1 MGEDL
6 TIQSLYWNQV
16 WDIKK
21 NAWVKADDHFI
32 NAWVTSNI
40 PKTKGLCDHQFTHS
54 NFFRTM
60 SVLPPVEIKALT
72 CDKKEEYA
80 SFCSGFGLTKEL
92 KKNCVFDLCNGMT
105 KEQVEKIFNVNKK
118 HHKEKPKC
126 ARGAVRSCNIFAD
139 PHVTPFVGGMYNAQV
154 LGDWVAYGGF
164 RLESHYRGKSFG
176 SWVGIVQF
184 GVVLDGHHISSTGI
198 NANRVSVDGHEV
210 DVNSKIQVGDGHM
223 TKSGNTITFS
233 IDGEEV
239 SFTSYGSYFN
249 MAARSNVVNTRG
261 LCNHQFVKSSYYG
274 GSAQDGHFANIR
286 KGKCHKKEHFRQ
298 FCKKQGL
305 FGEQEFA
312 CMLDRCAGMKK
323 KRMEKNSSS
332 Y

>member
-1 MGEDL
+1 
-6 TIQSLYWNQV
+6 
-16 WDIKK
+16 
-21 NAWVKADDHFI
+21 
-32 NAWVTSNI
+32 
-40 PKTKGLCDHQFTHS
+40 
-54 NFFRTM
+54 
-60 SVLPPVEIKALT
+60 
-72 CDKKEEYA
+72 
-80 SFCSGFGLTKEL
+80 
-92 KKNCVFDLCNGMT
+92 MT

-164 RLESHYRGKSFG
+164 RLESHYRGRSMG

-198 NANRVSVDGHEV
+198 NANRVSIDGHEV
-210 DVNSKIQVGDGHM
+210 DVGSKVVVGDGHIS
-223 TKSGNTITFS
+223 KSGNTLTFS

-249 MAARSNVVNTRG
+249 MAARSNVINTRG

-274 GSAQDGHFANIR
+274 GDAQNGHFANV
-286 KGKCHKKEHFRQ
+286 KKPKCHKKEHFRQ
-298 FCKKQGL
+298 YCKKQGL

-312 CMLDRCAGMKK
+312 CMLDRCSGMKRNEWERIHHHIKRGLK
-323 KRMEKNSSS
+323 KRIMCGGHKVEPKKHVFHHHETPKPFVFARPVAKPCAHNVFHPAPARR
-332 Y
+332 